1 MIENIQ
7 PQDWMMVAAM
17 IGATFHM
24 LNGYLDKKQKN
35 PDTKFEYPYLTKTVI
50 TILAMG
56 LLFEN
61 IEVAELT
68 LGGILFALLSGMGG
82 NSAISKMQLT
92 KK

>member
-1 MIENIQ
+1 MLETIQ
-7 PQDWMMVAAM
+7 PHDWMMIAAM
-17 IGATFHM
+17 IGATFNM

-35 PDTKFEYPYLTKTVI
+35 PSTKFEYPYLTKTVI

-61 IEVAELT
+61 IEVAKLT

-82 NSAISKMQLT
+82 NRALSKAT
-92 KK
+92 PPK